1 MSAARP
7 FDIPRKLVAAAFR
20 AVKSNAGGAGIDKET
35 IGQFESKLGDNLY
48 KIWNRMSSGTYF
60 PPPVKA
66 VAIPKKSGGERVLG
80 VPIRSSYCTLL
91 SLALGGCRK
100 TGGVGNPFAQRMVRF
115 GGDGNG
121 VGHSGLLSMSRDEA
135 FADPFID
142 HPMRYAVTLLDL
154 GDTQRS
160 ARA

>member
-20 AVKSNAGGAGIDKET
+20 AVKSNAGGAEIDKET

-66 VAIPKKSGGERVLG
+66 DPVQRRVAGKE
-80 VPIRSSYCTLL
+80 C
-91 SLALGGCRK
+91 LACPRFQ
-100 TGGVGNPFAQRMVRF
+100 TG
-115 GGDGNG
+115 
-121 VGHSGLLSMSRDEA
+121 
-135 FADPFID
+135 
-142 HPMRYAVTLLDL
+142 
-154 GDTQRS
+154 
-160 ARA
+160 

>member
-1 MSAARP
+1 LIVAQQARP

-80 VPIRSSYCTLL
+80 VPTVSDRVAQMVVKMVLEPILEPVFLPDSYGYRPEKSALDAVGVTRSVAGSM
-91 SLALGGCRK
+91 
-100 TGGVGNPFAQRMVRF
+100 TGFWSSTSRLC
-115 GGDGNG
+115 
-121 VGHSGLLSMSRDEA
+121 STTSSMDCC
-135 FADPFID
+135 
-142 HPMRYAVTLLDL
+142 
-154 GDTQRS
+154 
-160 ARA
+160 